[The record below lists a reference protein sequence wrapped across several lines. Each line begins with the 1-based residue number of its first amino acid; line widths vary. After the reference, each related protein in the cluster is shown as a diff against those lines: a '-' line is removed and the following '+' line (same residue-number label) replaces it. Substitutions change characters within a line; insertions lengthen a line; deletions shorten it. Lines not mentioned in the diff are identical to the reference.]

1 MRERSFNVRRHHT
14 WFEVIEGAEE
24 LRRGSRSIR
33 RTGAAGQTRGKRAQW
48 DQMWYMRKHEPAM
61 FSDALPDDLGLLQFV
76 LRGHGHGRLIIILAR
91 SPWYLVIFPAGG
103 EGTAWWL
110 VSRTLFSSHIDGDK
124 ADGRPACHL
133 L

>member
-1 MRERSFNVRRHHT
+1 MVVEVLEGQALRGKLAVKERSGIRCG
-14 WFEVIEGAEE
+14 IC
-24 LRRGSRSIR
+24 GS
-33 RTGAAGQTRGKRAQW
+33 TNLPCFP
-48 DQMWYMRKHEPAM
+48 ML
-61 FSDALPDDLGLLQFV
+61 LPDDLGLLQFV